1 MRILKLTLL
10 IAAALTAV
18 SCNKDEDK
26 DLAKVIVGTW
36 SLDDYKQSTK
46 SIVIGRE
53 TISVELSFFEDR
65 TFVLKQKVGADVY
78 QENFSGEWS
87 LNGDEL
93 SGVYSDKNEWGETYK
108 ISFQDNDNVLQM
120 ETLTDHDM
128 FVYKRTE

>member
-10 IAAALTAV
+10 IAAALTTV
-18 SCNKDEDK
+18 SCSKDEDK

>member
-46 SIVIGRE
+46 SIVIGHE